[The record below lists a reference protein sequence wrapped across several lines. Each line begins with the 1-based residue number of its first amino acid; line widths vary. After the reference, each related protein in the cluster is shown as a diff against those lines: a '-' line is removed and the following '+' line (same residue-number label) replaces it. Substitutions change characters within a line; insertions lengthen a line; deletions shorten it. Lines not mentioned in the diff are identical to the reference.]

1 MCFTETVS
9 WIFVG
14 LAWTSAAFIYKFIP
28 SMYFFGHTF
37 IFLSGIELLQA
48 LSYPLLDQCDNF
60 WNQLLTFLS
69 LTHICIQPTVL
80 NWLAANEYKH
90 NPAYYERYL
99 FSCRLS
105 ALWGV
110 WFLARAA
117 AEISGITKSNLPD
130 ECKFTYSNEMIR
142 GENLCSYT
150 GRLHMGWSVPLADNH
165 YFWPSIHMHGFF
177 MYCTLLVQPE
187 DPTMV
192 FKGLMMLILGP
203 VLGLYLTPDGGE
215 AGAIWC
221 LQSTGRM
228 FIGAVAH
235 FFLVNGGK
243 FDTAVATVEKKI
255 R

>member
-1 MCFTETVS
+1 MS
-9 WIFVG
+9 
-14 LAWTSAAFIYKFIP
+14 
-28 SMYFFGHTF
+28 FFGHTF

-80 NWLAANEYKH
+80 NWLAAQEYKA

-110 WFLARAA
+110 WFLARAS
-117 AEISGITKSNLPD
+117 AEISGITKSNIPD
-130 ECKFTYSNEMIR
+130 ECKFTYANEMIR
-142 GENLCSYT
+142 GTNLCTYT
-150 GRLHMGWSVPLADNH
+150 GRLHLGWSVPLADNH

-177 MYCTLLVQPE
+177 MYCTLLVNPE
-187 DPTMV
+187 DPTMI

-221 LQSTGRM
+221 LQSVGHM

-243 FDTAVATVEKKI
+243 FDTAVATVEKKKK
-255 R
+255 